1 MHGMRALDPSSP
13 AAVDL
18 ASGRFRIRTASVA
31 DLVAVTVPWMAEA
44 GWNPGLHDA
53 ETFHAADPA
62 GFLVGELDGEPIA
75 TVSGVRYSDRFAFLG
90 CYIVLE
96 AFRGRGYG
104 LAIHEAARRR
114 LEGCVQG
121 GDGVLE
127 NVRVYEGIGRVL
139 AYRNARYEA
148 EGTGSAGGASSDDP
162 TVDARAIPIEV
173 IEAVDR
179 PCFPTPRRAVLE
191 AWIGQADAHARAL
204 PGPDGTLRGYGV
216 IRRCLRGW
224 KVGPLFADDD
234 TAAEAILDALLARI
248 LPGEPWILD
257 IPEPNAAAA
266 ALVARRG
273 MTQVFAT
280 ARMYTGPAPS
290 IDLDRV
296 FGVTSFEL
304 G

>member
-1 MHGMRALDPSSP
+1 MPPIPRGSSSGSST
-13 AAVDL
+13 ASRSRRSA
-18 ASGRFRIRTASVA
+18 ASGTATSSRSS
-31 DLVAVTVPWMAEA
+31 
-44 GWNPGLHDA
+44 
-53 ETFHAADPA
+53 AA
-62 GFLVGELDGEPIA
+62 
-75 TVSGVRYSDRFAFLG
+75 TSSR
-90 CYIVLE
+90 E
-96 AFRGRGYG
+96 AFRGQGYG

-127 NVRVYEGIGRVL
+127 NVTVYEGIGRVL
-139 AYRNARYEA
+139 AYRNARFEA
-148 EGTGSAGGASSDDP
+148 DGHGPGRRRLAP
-162 TVDARAIPIEV
+162 TTTRPSTPRSVPIEA

-179 PCFPTPRRAVLE
+179 PCFPAPRRAFLE

-204 PGPDGTLRGYGV
+204 PAADGTLRGYGV
-216 IRRCLRGW
+216 IRRCVRGW
-224 KVGPLFADDD
+224 KVGPLFADDV

-248 LPGEPWILD
+248 PPADPWILD
-257 IPEPNAAAA
+257 IPEPNAAAR

-280 ARMYTGPAPS
+280 ARMYTGPAPD